1 VDRLPVGWDE
11 GPGLVASVWR
21 YRWLVAAV
29 ALVGVLAG
37 LGVSLVQPVMYEGSS
52 RVLLVDPSSERVFQE
67 GTGQPLDP
75 DRYVRN
81 QAAFMLSPPVLERA
95 VRLVKGRVSVKQL
108 RKRLT
113 TEPSKELD
121 LVTVR
126 VRDRTAGGAAELADA
141 VARAYEETA
150 VQQARASVARTV
162 AQLQATERS
171 LRGRLEELEAKLRAA
186 PSDAAV
192 RVERDAVA
200 AQLAQVDRRSQELG
214 VEGAVGDPV
223 RLREAA
229 EVPESPVQPKPS
241 RLAAVGLLLGLVV
254 AAGLAW
260 WLAWRRQ
267 VPATG
272 QPAATWPHAAAPL
285 LGEIPEFA
293 ELAEDGQ
300 VPAVRDPGSIAGKAY
315 RALAVSLQSVIE
327 RTGTRALVVTS
338 PELGDGKTLTSVNLA
353 VAMGESGR
361 HVVLVDA
368 DQRRRGLSQL
378 CDLDSQPGLTDLAG
392 GTAPID
398 YCLWLPAFTSIQVIP
413 AGAPVVDTVGFVEGP
428 TFSRAMFQVRQHA
441 NLTVIDGPALL
452 ASPDAQAIADQVDG
466 VVLVVR
472 PETSA
477 VALIE
482 ARRRL
487 DATGGR
493 LLGYVLNRT
502 GERVHELPEGGGQE
516 PAEVAPELTWRALK
530 MAREARSERPVG
542 QPAEAE
548 KLPEQARATDRMAD
562 EPAEGA
568 SQASA
573 GGEAATEPE
582 RGEEHAQQADR
593 TTGAAAERKAERPA
607 RHGAG
612 ETAEDTGARSS
623 EANGVAKKEAA
634 AEAQE
639 RNGVATE
646 ATDAAAEP
654 AEQRAVKASSVL
666 GELPAPH
673 GYSRGRQT

>member
-21 YRWLVAAV
+21 YRWLVAVV
-29 ALVGVLAG
+29 ALAGVLAG
-37 LGVSLVQPVMYEGSS
+37 LGGSLVQPVLYEGTS
-52 RVLLVDPSSERVFQE
+52 RVLLVDPSSAPVFSDAA
-67 GTGQPLDP
+67 GQTTDP

-81 QAAFMLSPPVLERA
+81 QAAFMMSPPVLDRA
-95 VRLVKGRVSVKQL
+95 VRLVGGRVSVKQL

-113 TEPSKELD
+113 TVPSKEED
-121 LVTVR
+121 LVTVS
-126 VRDRTAGGAAELADA
+126 VRDATARGAAELADA

-162 AQLQATERS
+162 AQLQATESS
-171 LRGRLEELEAKLRAA
+171 LRERLGELEAKVRSS

-223 RLREAA
+223 RLRERADL
-229 EVPESPVQPKPS
+229 PEAPVQPQPV

-254 AAGLAW
+254 GSGVAW

-267 VPATG
+267 VPA
-272 QPAATWPHAAAPL
+272 AAAGGLPRPTWPHTAAPL
-285 LGEIPEFA
+285 LGEIPDFA
-293 ELAEDGQ
+293 DLTGDGQ
-300 VPAVRDPGSIAGKAY
+300 VPAATDPESMAGRAY
-315 RALAVSLQSVIE
+315 RALAASLQSVID
-327 RTGTRALVVTS
+327 RTGARALVVTS

-353 VAMGESGR
+353 VAIGESGR

-378 CDLDSQPGLTDLAG
+378 CDLDGQPGLTDLAG
-392 GTAPID
+392 ETAPID
-398 YCLWLPAFTSIQVIP
+398 YCLWLPAFTGIQVIP
-413 AGAPVVDTVGFVEGP
+413 AGAPVTDTVGFLQGP

-441 NLTVIDGPALL
+441 SLTVVDGPALL
-452 ASPDAQAIADQVDG
+452 AAPDAQAIADQVDG

-487 DATGGR
+487 DATGGQ

-502 GERVHELPEGGGQE
+502 GERSGRQPEGGGRE
-516 PAEVAPELTWRALK
+516 PAGVARELTWRALEL
-530 MAREARSERPVG
+530 ARKATSD
-542 QPAEAE
+542 QPAKKPA
-548 KLPEQARATDRMAD
+548 KAD
-562 EPAEGA
+562 EPAERNQGA
-568 SQASA
+568 KAAASESSTAERSRQARGSNEVPA
-573 GGEAATEPE
+573 EAAGRGQAEEPAG
-582 RGEEHAQQADR
+582 R
-593 TTGAAAERKAERPA
+593 
-607 RHGAG
+607 GAG
-612 ETAEDTGARSS
+612 EAGEDTAARVHQ
-623 EANGVAKKEAA
+623 ANGTARQ
-634 AEAQE
+634 AQGSD
-639 RNGVATE
+639 GVATE
-646 ATDAAAEP
+646 ATDEAEDP
-654 AEQRAVKASSVL
+654 ADERTVKASSML
-666 GELPAPH
+666 GELPAPQR
-673 GYSRGRQT
+673 GSSGRQT

>member
-272 QPAATWPHAAAPL
+272 QPAAAPGARPAAA
-285 LGEIPEFA
+285 GA
-293 ELAEDGQ
+293 
-300 VPAVRDPGSIAGKAY
+300 
-315 RALAVSLQSVIE
+315 ALRSRLSA
-327 RTGTRALVVTS
+327 
-338 PELGDGKTLTSVNLA
+338 
-353 VAMGESGR
+353 
-361 HVVLVDA
+361 
-368 DQRRRGLSQL
+368 RRRRRTHQL
-378 CDLDSQPGLTDLAG
+378 PDTAAFPGARPAGGRARLARVLRSRPPKGRLAAPVTLTDLPATSNG
-392 GTAPID
+392 HHHSNGNGSGT
-398 YCLWLPAFTSIQVIP
+398 L
-413 AGAPVVDTVGFVEGP
+413 
-428 TFSRAMFQVRQHA
+428 
-441 NLTVIDGPALL
+441 
-452 ASPDAQAIADQVDG
+452 
-466 VVLVVR
+466 
-472 PETSA
+472 
-477 VALIE
+477 
-482 ARRRL
+482 
-487 DATGGR
+487 
-493 LLGYVLNRT
+493 
-502 GERVHELPEGGGQE
+502 VHELAHWPGTNN
-516 PAEVAPELTWRALK
+516 VAGPSSSHDPDGDNA
-530 MAREARSERPVG
+530 P
-542 QPAEAE
+542 
-548 KLPEQARATDRMAD
+548 
-562 EPAEGA
+562 
-568 SQASA
+568 
-573 GGEAATEPE
+573 
-582 RGEEHAQQADR
+582 QQ
-593 TTGAAAERKAERPA
+593 G
-607 RHGAG
+607 
-612 ETAEDTGARSS
+612 
-623 EANGVAKKEAA
+623 
-634 AEAQE
+634 
-639 RNGVATE
+639 
-646 ATDAAAEP
+646 
-654 AEQRAVKASSVL
+654 
-666 GELPAPH
+666 
-673 GYSRGRQT
+673 